1 MKRFH
6 VINIIIFLFL
16 LSPIHECYGQTN
28 KIQKTCDHYNG
39 RVSCHTRVNNHS
51 ADRVIWS
58 VHEGYTSVH
67 LYKNEL
73 DTTIYSEINEILEG
87 NMSSYNNSEYAIE
100 GATAVLAEFQ
110 KAMSLLSKKQLDMM
124 LGEYPSKKNVVLIDL
139 LLSKGIITK
148 VKYSFFVPTKG
159 ILPDSLIILAD
170 KKIRTIKFHNFE
182 RFGIDWCSLC
192 LPINKKRF
200 TKLCTK

>member
-1 MKRFH
+1 MKRFR

-28 KIQKTCDHYNG
+28 KRQKTCDYNNG
-39 RVSCHTRVNNHS
+39 RVSCHTRVKNHS
-51 ADRVIWS
+51 ADRVVWS

-73 DTTIYSEINEILEG
+73 DTTIYSKINEILEG
-87 NMSSYNNSEYAIE
+87 YMSSYNSSKYAIE

-110 KAMSLLSKKQLDMM
+110 KTMSLLSEKQLDMM
-124 LGEYPSKKNVVLIDL
+124 LGKYPSKKTVVLINVK
-139 LLSKGIITK
+139 LSKGIITK
-148 VKYSFFVPTKG
+148 VKYSFFVPAKG

-170 KKIRTIKFHNFE
+170 KKIRTIKFHNLE
-182 RFGIDWCSLC
+182 GFGIDWCSLC
-192 LPINKKRF
+192 LPINKERF